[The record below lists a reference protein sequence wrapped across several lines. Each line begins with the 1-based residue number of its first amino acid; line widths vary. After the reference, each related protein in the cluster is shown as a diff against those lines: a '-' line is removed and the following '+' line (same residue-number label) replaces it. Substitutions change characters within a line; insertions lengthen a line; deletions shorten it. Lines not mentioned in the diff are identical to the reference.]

1 MIRSVNVIIND
12 RTYLKD
18 PMSSE
23 LGRKIISQSI
33 ELIHELGFDEFTF
46 RKLGQR
52 INSPEA
58 SVYRYFE
65 SKHKLLLYL
74 TSWYWAWMEYRIVF
88 ATVNVESPIDRLNRV
103 IDVLT
108 QRIQNDENFSHI
120 DEVKLQVIVTSESS
134 KAYLTKQVDEENKE
148 GMFAAYKE
156 LVGRVSNF
164 ISDVNPSYP
173 YPQMFTSSLIEMI
186 HHQRFFADHLPRLTN
201 VIVGEDSVKNFCKD
215 LVYNSVI
222 KPVENGK

>member
-1 MIRSVNVIIND
+1 MIRSVNIIIND

-23 LGRKIISQSI
+23 LGRKIISHSI
-33 ELIHELGFDEFTF
+33 EMIHELGFDEFTF

-58 SVYRYFE
+58 SVCRYFE

-88 ATVNVESPIDRLNRV
+88 ATVNVESPIERLNRV
-103 IDVLT
+103 IDLIT

-120 DEVKLQVIVTSESS
+120 DEVKLQMIVTSESS
-134 KAYLTKQVDEENKE
+134 KAYLTKQVDAENKE
-148 GMFAAYKE
+148 GMFSAYKE
-156 LVGRVSNF
+156 LVRRVSG
-164 ISDVNPSYP
+164 IILEVNPNYP
-173 YPQMFTSSLIEMI
+173 YPHMLTSSLIESI

-201 VIVGEDSVKNFCKD
+201 VIQGEDAVRSFCKD
-215 LVYNSVI
+215 LIYHTVI
-222 KPVENGK
+222 NTSTNGK

>member
-1 MIRSVNVIIND
+1 MIRSVNIIIND

-23 LGRKIISQSI
+23 LGRKIISHSI
-33 ELIHELGFDEFTF
+33 EMIHELGFDEFTF

-88 ATVNVESPIDRLNRV
+88 ATVNVESPIERLNRV
-103 IDVLT
+103 IDLIT

-120 DEVKLQVIVTSESS
+120 DEVKLQMIVTSESS
-134 KAYLTKQVDEENKE
+134 KAYLTKQVDAENKE
-148 GMFAAYKE
+148 GMFSAYKE
-156 LVGRVSNF
+156 LVRRVSG
-164 ISDVNPSYP
+164 IILEVNPNYP
-173 YPQMFTSSLIEMI
+173 YPHMLTSSLIESI

-201 VIVGEDSVKNFCKD
+201 VIQGEDAVRSFCKD
-215 LVYNSVI
+215 LIYHTVI
-222 KPVENGK
+222 NTSTNGK

>member
-1 MIRSVNVIIND
+1 
-12 RTYLKD
+12 
-18 PMSSE
+18 MSSE
-23 LGRKIISQSI
+23 LGRKIISHSI
-33 ELIHELGFDEFTF
+33 EMIHELGFDEFTF

-88 ATVNVESPIDRLNRV
+88 ATVNVESPIERLNRV
-103 IDVLT
+103 IDLIT

-120 DEVKLQVIVTSESS
+120 DEVKLQMIVTSESS
-134 KAYLTKQVDEENKE
+134 KAYLTKQVDAENKE
-148 GMFAAYKE
+148 GMFSAYKE
-156 LVGRVSNF
+156 LVRRVSG
-164 ISDVNPSYP
+164 IILEVNPNYP
-173 YPQMFTSSLIEMI
+173 YPHMLTSSLIESI

-201 VIVGEDSVKNFCKD
+201 VIQGEDAVRSFCKD
-215 LVYNSVI
+215 LIYHTVI
-222 KPVENGK
+222 NTSTNGK

>member
-1 MIRSVNVIIND
+1 M
-12 RTYLKD
+12 
-18 PMSSE
+18 
-23 LGRKIISQSI
+23 
-33 ELIHELGFDEFTF
+33 IHELGFDEFTF

-88 ATVNVESPIDRLNRV
+88 ATVNVESPIERLNRV
-103 IDVLT
+103 IDLIT

-120 DEVKLQVIVTSESS
+120 DEVKLQMIVTSESS
-134 KAYLTKQVDEENKE
+134 KAYLTKQVDAENKE
-148 GMFAAYKE
+148 GMFSAYKE
-156 LVGRVSNF
+156 LVRRVSG
-164 ISDVNPSYP
+164 IILEVNPNYP
-173 YPQMFTSSLIEMI
+173 YPHMLTSSLIESI

-201 VIVGEDSVKNFCKD
+201 VIQGEDAVRSFCKD
-215 LVYNSVI
+215 LIYHTVI
-222 KPVENGK
+222 NTSTNGK